1 MRPAGLQH
9 EMWALLALY
18 PALGIVITDA
28 VETAQTLV
36 TGARGVI
43 TGANELAEDIGHRL
57 GKPARATPTTCLRP
71 QGQIR
76 ATALEQA
83 LARQTVHLPA
93 DHQDHHRDPPGTTA
107 DSDTPSTVPDN
118 RHWTINA
125 PALGLDWPRVARPE
139 HGRAESGDG
148 GVARRGVCR
157 GQWPRRRIQVAAG
170 IMAKGH

>member
-1 MRPAGLQH
+1 MRPAGLQQ

-83 LARQTVHLPA
+83 LARQTLHCQRITKITTEIRQE
-93 DHQDHHRDPPGTTA
+93 HPPTA
-107 DSDTPSTVPDN
+107 K
-118 RHWTINA
+118 
-125 PALGLDWPRVARPE
+125 
-139 HGRAESGDG
+139 
-148 GVARRGVCR
+148 
-157 GQWPRRRIQVAAG
+157 RRRQSLITASG
-170 IMAKGH
+170 P